1 MAIRKLVLLVALSL
15 LALPSFV
22 IADHEH
28 RVTVQ
33 MRNGDRVSGLARR
46 CRERPCLR
54 ARQST
59 RSAAAAGWRC
69 AVIDFVGGASGL
81 PDTELSVA
89 AKPDHLVVLRN
100 GSSWTGRF
108 VDVHGGEA
116 TPRPERRTRSSS
128 ATGMRSAALPRSS
141 RPHLLWQTA
150 HQSTAASQP
159 TNIPAGAI
167 RVPGNAYLGAH
178 RHHCPSRRSADV
190 PNVRRSAVVGRRWWT
205 SRGRQGPRAGR
216 RAAGAP
222 LPNDL
227 AGALIGKIG
236 NSAPFGIGDLT
247 TPIHAGAR

>member
-33 MRNGDRVSGLARR
+33 MRNGDRVSGPLEDVENGRVYVR
-46 CRERPCLR
+46 
-54 ARQST
+54 RQST

-69 AVIDFVGGASGL
+69 AGDRLRRRRIRL

-116 TPRPERRTRSSS
+116 TAAPGETHTLIFRDGNEERAFSIKSAASTLAITRTSQPPRRSRRTSRLARFVFL
-128 ATGMRSAALPRSS
+128 ATLLGCPPASLSVAA
-141 RPHLLWQTA
+141 
-150 HQSTAASQP
+150 
-159 TNIPAGAI
+159 
-167 RVPGNAYLGAH
+167 
-178 RHHCPSRRSADV
+178 
-190 PNVRRSAVVGRRWWT
+190 
-205 SRGRQGPRAGR
+205 
-216 RAAGAP
+216 
-222 LPNDL
+222 
-227 AGALIGKIG
+227 IG
-236 NSAPFGIGDLT
+236 
-247 TPIHAGAR
+247 